1 MSTPVP
7 GAQNA
12 APSLSP
18 KASEALT
25 ALKDVVVPP
34 EVPWTPQ
41 TPAWAVLGVVVLLAV
56 LWLAWRALRRYRA
69 NRYRRDALAELQQLE
84 PQWDAGDVPRTQA
97 LLTLAA
103 LLKRTALAAWPR
115 EEVAALSG
123 EAWGRFLSA
132 HAGSAKASAPT
143 LGKLVVDTEYRGSAA
158 LANLSGSDA
167 RALAQA
173 CRQWITSHRVPA

>member
-1 MSTPVP
+1 MSTPLP

-12 APSLSP
+12 APALSP
-18 KASEALT
+18 KASEALS
-25 ALKDVVVPP
+25 ALKDVIAPP

-41 TPAWAVLGVVVLLAV
+41 TPAWAVLGVVLLLAL

-69 NRYRRDALAELQQLE
+69 NRYRREALAELQRLE
-84 PQWDAGDVPRTQA
+84 PQWDAGDQPRTQA
-97 LLTLAA
+97 LLALAA

-123 EAWGRFLSA
+123 EAWSHFLRT
-132 HAGSAKASAPT
+132 HAGSAKTSAPT
-143 LGKLVVDTEYRGSAA
+143 LDKLLIDTEYRGSAA
-158 LANLSGSDA
+158 LANLSSSDA